1 LNTNKV
7 ASSYFG
13 LNCMAFNPAEYTRG
27 GTIAF
32 DGLNEK
38 TLFLQQRGVSSA
50 ETDVL
55 RFGTP
60 VWTPSPSVD
69 SR

>member
-1 LNTNKV
+1 
-7 ASSYFG
+7 
-13 LNCMAFNPAEYTRG
+13 MAFNPAEYTRG

-60 VWTPSPSVD
+60 VWSPTPSVD